1 MGEPGISV
9 GLVARWPEGDV
20 ARISDERDHTMSPG
34 MCHRFSGETC
44 VSLPKH
50 LEKLIRRASEDLPT
64 YWTETCVPRCDSFSS
79 LASTGKAEMIPSST
93 WFRLPSGNLAKAAM
107 AGLLLVLVLGSSLFT
122 ELFAAPEPEP
132 LPLGLLLFPQKP
144 LTK

>member
-20 ARISDERDHTMSPG
+20 ARISDERDHTMSPD

-50 LEKLIRRASEDLPT
+50 LEMLCLSRRASEALPGISLGSIQL
-64 YWTETCVPRCDSFSS
+64 PRAVTAYLESLRRDSLSS
-79 LASTGKAEMIPSST
+79 LGSTGKAETLPTST
-93 WFRLPSGNLAKAAM
+93 KSWFRLPSGFAKGAAM
-107 AGLLLVLVLGSSLFT
+107 AGLLLVLVLGSSYLT
-122 ELFAAPEPEP
+122 ELYAA
-132 LPLGLLLFPQKP
+132 KP